1 MLEFSKED
9 RRIVLS
15 QKAIWS
21 TEEEK
26 AAPAATPA
34 AAKKKVAPKG
44 KTIDNINQQAE
55 KSTLGDIEAL
65 SALKEKMSAAKAKP
79 AEGEAK

>member
-1 MLEFSKED
+1 
-9 RRIVLS
+9 LS
-15 QKAIWS
+15 LKAMWS

-26 AAPAATPA
+26 AAPAA
-34 AAKKKVAPKG
+34 AAKKKAAPKG
-44 KTIDNINQQAE
+44 KGIDKINQEAE

-79 AEGEAK
+79 SDDSK